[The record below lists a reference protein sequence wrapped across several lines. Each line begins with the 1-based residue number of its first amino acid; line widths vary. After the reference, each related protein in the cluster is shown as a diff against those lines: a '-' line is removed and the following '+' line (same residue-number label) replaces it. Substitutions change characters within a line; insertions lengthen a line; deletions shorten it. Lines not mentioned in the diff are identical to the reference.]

1 MKKENG
7 ITLVAMALTVLIMG
21 ILASVTI
28 YYATPII
35 KNTKLQNLNTNM
47 LLIQAK
53 AKTIGENA
61 KFNNDETKYIGQK
74 LSENTSNETI
84 ANLINKGIVDVSNN
98 VYLLTKEDLGK
109 LGLSK
114 IDYEAGYIVNYDT
127 DEVIYVKGF
136 KYENNVYYKL
146 SDTKNLKFDK

>member
-7 ITLVAMALTVLIMG
+7 ITLVATAIMVLVMG
-21 ILASVTI
+21 ILATVTI
-28 YYATPII
+28 YYATPVV

-74 LSENTSNETI
+74 LSEVTSNEKVT
-84 ANLINKGIVDVSNN
+84 NLVNNGVVETTGN
-98 VYLLTKEDLGK
+98 VYLLTEEDLGK
-109 LGLSK
+109 LGLSNV
-114 IDYEAGYIVNYDT
+114 DYEAGYIVNYDT

-136 KYENNVYYKL
+136 EHEKRVYYKL
-146 SDTKNLKFDK
+146 SETKNLKIDM

>member
-1 MKKENG
+1 MA
-7 ITLVAMALTVLIMG
+7 ITILVMG
-21 ILASVTI
+21 ILAGVTI
-28 YYATPII
+28 YYTTPII

-74 LSENTSNETI
+74 LSDVTSNTEI
-84 ANLINKGIVDVSNN
+84 SNLISNGIVDTSGN
-98 VYLLTKEDLGK
+98 VYLLSKEDLGK
-109 LGLSK
+109 LGLSN
-114 IDYEAGYIVNYDT
+114 IDYELGYIVNYDN

-136 KYENNVYYKL
+136 EYQNKMYYTL
-146 SDTKNLKFDK
+146 SETKNLKLDM